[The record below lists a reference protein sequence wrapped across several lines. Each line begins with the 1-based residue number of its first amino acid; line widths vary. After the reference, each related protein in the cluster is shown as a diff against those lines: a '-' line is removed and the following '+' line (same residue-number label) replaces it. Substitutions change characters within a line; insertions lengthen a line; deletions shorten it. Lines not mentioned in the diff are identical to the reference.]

1 MTGVYLLR
9 HPGLVDYPE
18 ARRIQAQLWRRR
30 VRGEIPDT
38 LLLLEHPLTITAG
51 QAADL
56 ADLLVDWSELRRRG
70 IAFFFAD
77 RGGSLTCHAP
87 GQLVVYP
94 VVDLRRR
101 DRDVLQYVRDLEEV
115 VIRMLADMSLGARR
129 DDRQAGVWVR
139 DAKIASL
146 GVAVKRWVTTHGVAI
161 NVCNDLK
168 PFSLIRPC
176 GLANQAMTSISR
188 ELGRDVAVEDV
199 ADAFTASFAEVFN
212 AGRVEDTVGRIV
224 PVCAEVSAGARRSRG
239 CS

>member
-1 MTGVYLLR
+1 MTGLHLLR

-70 IAFFFAD
+70 GAFFFAD

-87 GQLVVYP
+87 GQLVAYP
-94 VVDLRRR
+94 IVDLRQR

-115 VIRMLADMSLGARR
+115 VIRMLADMSLSARR
-129 DDRQAGVWVR
+129 DERQAGVWLR
-139 DAKIASL
+139 DAKIASI

-161 NVCNDLK
+161 NVCNDLR

-176 GLANQAMTSISR
+176 GLANQAVTSISL
-188 ELGRDVAVEDV
+188 ELGREVALDHAVES
-199 ADAFTASFAEVFN
+199 FTTRFAEVFN
-212 AGRVEDTVGRIV
+212 AGRVEAVAGRIV
-224 PVCAEVSAGARRSRG
+224 PQHATPVPLRARRS
-239 CS
+239 